1 MSPRTEAAYNAP
13 SRLLEQGERV
23 LWSGRPRKGIVFR
36 AVDIILIPFSLFWL
50 TIVSLFGW
58 FALPQSGSG
67 PEADGVLLALVLCG
81 AFLLVG
87 LYLLIGRHLAD
98 TIRRASTS
106 YAVTDRRVIITHGSW
121 PRGVRSLDLQHLPN
135 LRLDES
141 SGNRG
146 TIEFYDTASFRYGNR
161 MGVWHPTI
169 GQPPKLFEI
178 DEARRVF
185 ETIRQAAAAAAKT

>member
-1 MSPRTEAAYNAP
+1 MSLTTEAAYKDP
-13 SRLLEQGERV
+13 SRLLEPGERL
-23 LWSGRPRKGIVFR
+23 LWSGRPRQGIVFR

-50 TIVSLFGW
+50 SIVTLFGW
-58 FALPQSGSG
+58 FVLPQSGSVS
-67 PEADGVLLALVLCG
+67 EAEGMLLALVLCG

-87 LYLLIGRHLAD
+87 LYLLIGRHLTD
-98 TIRRASTS
+98 YIRRASTF
-106 YAVTDRRVIITHGSW
+106 YAVTDRRVIITHDSW
-121 PRGVRSLDLQHLPN
+121 PRGVRSIDLKHLPS

-146 TIEFYDTASFRYGNR
+146 TIEFYDTASFTYGNR

-178 DEARRVF
+178 DKARGVF
-185 ETIRQAAAAAAKT
+185 ETIRQAAVAAKL